1 MIWCFRAERL
11 LGKGQRAAAAGDPAA
26 ALAFYDQALAR
37 CADYAPAHLY
47 RAISFSM
54 QQDHAA
60 AAAGVRQAVRLDP
73 QRAAYRLVQGIVA
86 HDAGRLPA
94 AIEAFDAAHKMS
106 PANRLA
112 AAYVRLAAIRQNLP
126 RPHTADLAALET
138 LMASTN
144 AAFQARWLVLCES
157 ALAGGRPRGR
167 TLAEQ
172 MIAATYLG
180 APAEAPQPLP
190 MGWTARMSRWKST
203 LGAYTPTRRA
213 ALALARQAEARLAAG
228 DCDGALEKLA
238 AALQQRPGAEH
249 LLDRYLDLCLYQG
262 RYAPILEQVGT
273 REEIQRLERQPD
285 VPTAAGANAL
295 LLLGVVRF
303 HQGSIAAA
311 IPLLEAAAAADPLD
325 YLAPYFLGVGFLSAA
340 DLPAARQWF
349 QKAVSQINPNIAALR
364 LAEWRRCLGTA
375 VD

>member
-1 MIWCFRAERL
+1 MSRCFRAERL
-11 LGKGQRAAAAGDPAA
+11 LAKGQRAAAAGDPAA
-26 ALAFYDQALAR
+26 ALAFYEHALAR

-47 RAISFSM
+47 RGISFSM

-60 AAAGVRQAVRLDP
+60 AVASVQRAVNRDP
-73 QRAAYRLVQGIVA
+73 QRPAYRLMQGMVA
-86 HDAGRLPA
+86 YDAGDLPA
-94 AIEAFDAAHKMS
+94 AITAFEAASQMS
-106 PANRLA
+106 PGNRLA
-112 AAYVRLAAIRQNLP
+112 AAYARLAAIRRDLP
-126 RPHTADLAALET
+126 RPDPGHLAALAA
-138 LMASTN
+138 LMASAN
-144 AAFQARWLVLCES
+144 PAFQARWLVLCES
-157 ALAGGRPRGR
+157 ALADGRSRGR

-172 MIAATYLG
+172 MIAATYLEV
-180 APAEAPQPLP
+180 PAEPRQPLWA
-190 MGWTARMSRWKST
+190 GRISRWIST
-203 LGAYTPTRRA
+203 LGGFTPARRA
-213 ALALARQAEARLAAG
+213 ALVLVRQAEMRLAEG

-249 LLDRYLDLCLYQG
+249 LLDRYLDICLYQG
-262 RYAPILEQVGT
+262 RYAPILDQLGT
-273 REEIQRLERQPD
+273 QEEIERLAHQPD
-285 VPTAAGANAL
+285 VHAAAGGNAL

-303 HQGSIAAA
+303 HQKSAAA

-325 YLAPYFLGVGFLSAA
+325 YLAPYFLGVSFLCAA